1 MSVTE
6 PDEFAFRSNPLESM
20 ARRHSERVR
29 RGLRAAAQSGFYTA
43 AKAPYG
49 YQKVAVNYREI
60 RRYKLEPDPQ
70 DAGTVRRIFE
80 ARRQGAKVRNIME
93 QLNEEGIPSPTGQGR
108 QWTVGQVRR
117 ILSNEVYCGTILV
130 RGRTRRTPTPR
141 SGCPTLSLRSSPRTS
156 LTRCNEWTSSRFRT
170 SVSLVATARTNGGKQ
185 STETT
190 R

>member
-6 PDEFAFRSNPLESM
+6 PDEFAFRSNLLEGM

-49 YQKVAVNYREI
+49 YRKVAVNDRGS

-70 DAGTVRRIFE
+70 NAGTVRRIFE

-93 QLNEEGIPSPTGQGR
+93 QLNEESIPSPTGQGH

-130 RGRTRRTPTPR
+130 RGTSHGERRLPAQ
-141 SGCPTLSLRSSPRTS
+141 GAQ
-156 LTRCNEWTSSRFRT
+156 RFPCDHLPGR
-170 SVSLVATARTNGGKQ
+170 VRPGATNGRVAG
-185 STETT
+185 SGPAS
-190 R
+190 RSL

>member
-6 PDEFAFRSNPLESM
+6 PDEFALRSNLLEGM

-29 RGLRAAAQSGFYTA
+29 SGLRAAAQSGFYTA

-49 YQKVAVNYREI
+49 YQKVAVNYRGI

-93 QLNEEGIPSPTGQGR
+93 QLNEEGIPSPTGQGH

-130 RGRTRRTPTPR
+130 RGRAT
-141 SGCPTLSLRSSPRTS
+141 GNADSPVRVPNAFPAIIS
-156 LTRCNEWTSSRFRT
+156 QDEFDQVQRMDE
-170 SVSLVATARTNGGKQ
+170 
-185 STETT
+185 
-190 R
+190 

>member
-6 PDEFAFRSNPLESM
+6 PDENELGDGLADLERG
-20 ARRHSERVR
+20 RRAERVR

-49 YQKVAVNYREI
+49 YQKVAVNDRGS

-70 DAGTVRRIFE
+70 DVGTVRRIFE
-80 ARRQGAKVRNIME
+80 ARLQGAKVRNIME
-93 QLNEEGIPSPTGQGR
+93 QLNEEGIPSPTGQGH

-130 RGRTRRTPTPR
+130 RGRATENAD
-141 SGCPTLSLRSSPRTS
+141 SPVRVPNAFPAIIS
-156 LTRCNEWTSSRFRT
+156 QDEFDQVQRMDE
-170 SVSLVATARTNGGKQ
+170 
-185 STETT
+185 
-190 R
+190 